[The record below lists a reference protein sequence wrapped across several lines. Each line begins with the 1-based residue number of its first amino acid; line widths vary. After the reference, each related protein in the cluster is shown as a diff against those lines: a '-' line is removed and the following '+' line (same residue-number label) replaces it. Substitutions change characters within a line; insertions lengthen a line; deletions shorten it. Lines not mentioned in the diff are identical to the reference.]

1 MILNNIYNQKRD
13 TTTIK
18 QTTMSSP
25 EEILQKIH
33 DAEERVRRMR
43 EQVLQAKFVVV
54 EGLEEQV
61 ASGQINENEYL
72 EQMNALAGNGPYQ
85 PPQ

>member
-1 MILNNIYNQKRD
+1 
-13 TTTIK
+13 
-18 QTTMSSP
+18 MSSP

-33 DAEERVRRMR
+33 DAEERVRLMR

-54 EGLEEQV
+54 EELEDQV